1 MTTINP
7 KGFVQIAREI
17 VDQQNANR
25 SNDAV
30 CEIESVNEDGTL
42 NVYVLPDKTNVITNI
57 INESRY
63 NFKKGDNA
71 LLYLIRN
78 RLSDSFVVAKFRP
91 RELDD
96 NASERRILQIVK
108 NAANTSPTSTGS
120 GAQGPQG
127 PTGPTGS
134 TGAQGPTGAT
144 GNTGPTGPTGPAG
157 KDGKDGAAGPTG
169 PTGADGAIGPTGLT
183 GNTGPTGNGIESV
196 TKTGTAG
203 LEDTYTIEYTDGSST
218 TFIVTNGAQGERG
231 AVGPTGPTGSIGP
244 TGEEGTQWFASPGT
258 TPPDGARQN
267 DLWLLTSDGNWGK
280 MGDVYQFIDG
290 IWREAGSLTGPTGAV
305 GATGAIGPVGPTGDD
320 GQSAAISGATAS
332 ITGGVG
338 TPSVDVTLGGTS
350 LDRTF
355 NFTFTNLKGEKGEQG
370 ATGPTGPTGATG
382 DIGPTGLVGPTG
394 EVGPTGPAG
403 LTTKVTV
410 NDNTYEQ
417 AEGNITLPDYAKIG
431 TVDTDEVLSKIE
443 YLAEAD
449 IPATPDTAY
458 EYAIT
463 DFIGYNDLD
472 SSLQEQIDRMGNT
485 GPTGP
490 AGPTGPIGPT
500 GPTGVDGAQGPTGH
514 TGSIGPTGP
523 LNPNSFVSATVGPTG
538 AVTFTKDN
546 GDKVTVQYALG
557 VAGNNIHSYTI
568 NMSDWEGA
576 VVPYSHTETAEDG
589 GWIATQDLIVQLRV
603 NETSPY
609 EGVHTEYKVGNDGT
623 VTVYSNTKI
632 VVQVLVA
639 DGLIAGPQG
648 PTGPTGSTGAQGPTG
663 ATGNTGPT
671 GPAGKDGKDGLDVSV
686 VIDET
691 TQMGILTF
699 IKL

>member
-42 NVYVLPDKTNVITNI
+42 NVYVLPDRTNVITNI

-63 NFKKGDNA
+63 NFRKGDNA

-108 NAANTSPTSTGS
+108 NATNTSSTSADGLI
-120 GAQGPQG
+120 AGPV
-127 PTGPTGS
+127 
-134 TGAQGPTGAT
+134 GPTGAD
-144 GNTGPTGPTGPAG
+144 GAIGPTGAQGPTGPAG
-157 KDGKDGAAGPTG
+157 KDGIDGTVGPTGQTGPVGPTGATG
-169 PTGADGAIGPTGLT
+169 PTGADGAIGPTG
-183 GNTGPTGNGIESV
+183 
-196 TKTGTAG
+196 
-203 LEDTYTIEYTDGSST
+203 
-218 TFIVTNGAQGERG
+218 AQ
-231 AVGPTGPTGSIGP
+231 
-244 TGEEGTQWFASPGT
+244 
-258 TPPDGARQN
+258 
-267 DLWLLTSDGNWGK
+267 
-280 MGDVYQFIDG
+280 
-290 IWREAGSLTGPTGAV
+290 
-305 GATGAIGPVGPTGDD
+305 
-320 GQSAAISGATAS
+320 
-332 ITGGVG
+332 
-338 TPSVDVTLGGTS
+338 
-350 LDRTF
+350 
-355 NFTFTNLKGEKGEQG
+355 
-370 ATGPTGPTGATG
+370 
-382 DIGPTGLVGPTG
+382 
-394 EVGPTGPAG
+394 GPTGPAG
-403 LTTKVTV
+403 LTTKITV
-410 NDNTYEQ
+410 NGVVYEQ
-417 AEGNITLPDYAKIG
+417 LEGNITLPDYAKIG
-431 TVDTDEVLSKIE
+431 TVDTDGVLSKIE
-443 YLAEAD
+443 YVAESD
-449 IPATPDTAY
+449 IPTTPDTTY

-485 GPTGP
+485 GPTGQTGP
-490 AGPTGPIGPT
+490 VGPTGATGPTGADGAIGPT
-500 GPTGVDGAQGPTGH
+500 GATGPTGADGAIGPTGAQGPTGAD
-514 TGSIGPTGP
+514 GAIGPTGP

-576 VVPYSHTETAEDG
+576 VAPYSHTKTAENG

-609 EGVHTEYKVGNDGT
+609 EGVHTEYKVSNAGA
-623 VTVYSNTKI
+623 VTVYTNAKT

-648 PTGPTGSTGAQGPTG
+648 PTGPTGAIGPTG
-663 ATGNTGPT
+663 AQGPT
-671 GPAGKDGKDGLDVSV
+671 GPAGKDGIDGTVGPTGPAGKDGLDVSV

-699 IKL
+699 TKL